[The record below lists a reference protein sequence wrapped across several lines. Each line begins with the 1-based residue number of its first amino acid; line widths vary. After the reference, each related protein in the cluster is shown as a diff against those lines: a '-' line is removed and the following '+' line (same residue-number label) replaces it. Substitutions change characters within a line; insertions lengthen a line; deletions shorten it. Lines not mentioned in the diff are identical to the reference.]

1 MMSIEAFTNTFQCHI
16 QSISIV
22 LDIHSN
28 QRKFWYNGVLYE
40 HWSVQ
45 SSTLKCI
52 TLLTKERF
60 EMVLELRNYHI
71 F

>member
-1 MMSIEAFTNTFQCHI
+1 MSIETFTNTFQCHI
-16 QSISIV
+16 QFISIG

-28 QRKFWYNGVLYE
+28 QKKFWYNDE
-40 HWSVQ
+40 HWSVKI
-45 SSTLKCI
+45 STLKCI